1 MHEIME
7 VTETVIFSSCREY
20 HDFCQTLKHYDFPCF
35 VILQEY
41 LHEYLFFIEYKLQFI
56 VQFWH
61 KKINWYKFSGAH
73 MLCYLLNT
81 QHSACFVTMTS

>member
-20 HDFCQTLKHYDFPCF
+20 HDFCQTLKYYDFPCF

-56 VQFWH
+56 VSGT
-61 KKINWYKFSGAH
+61 KKLIGTNSVVH
-73 MLCYLLNT
+73 T
-81 QHSACFVTMTS
+81 CFVTYSTLSTVLVSSP